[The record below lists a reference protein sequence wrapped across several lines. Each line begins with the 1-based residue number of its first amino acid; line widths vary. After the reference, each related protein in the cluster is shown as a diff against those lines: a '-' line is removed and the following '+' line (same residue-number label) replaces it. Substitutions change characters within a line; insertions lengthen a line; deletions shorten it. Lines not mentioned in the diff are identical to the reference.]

1 MLSFPVHNCC
11 ERDIGKLYSRYI
23 LLLKEVIELLPNR
36 PRGLMEKASDFGSE
50 DSRFES
56 WRGRFVHLKRDL
68 SLSSTARV
76 RDYCRQV

>member
-1 MLSFPVHNCC
+1 M
-11 ERDIGKLYSRYI
+11 
-23 LLLKEVIELLPNR
+23 LPNR

-68 SLSSTARV
+68 SLSNIVRV
-76 RDYCRQV
+76 RDSCRQV